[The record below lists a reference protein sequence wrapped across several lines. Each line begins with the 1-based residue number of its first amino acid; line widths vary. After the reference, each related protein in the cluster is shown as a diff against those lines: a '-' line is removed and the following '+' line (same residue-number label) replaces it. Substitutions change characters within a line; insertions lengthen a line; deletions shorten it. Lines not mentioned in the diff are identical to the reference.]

1 MRKLLVILAAVFTLT
16 VANVA
21 LATAAHAKPDT
32 QPGPATDDGWRVL
45 AYPDGSLACSANDRI
60 AASGPYYATEKTCV
74 EVNGGKFR
82 AHGVTRCWKSGVLYP
97 CYSINGDTVVTHLY
111 LDDPAVPN
119 DVLPPQVVAG
129 TQGGDDD
136 CRDCKENSHYSVLY
150 CNNGFGSSVYLQ
162 GREDNLRVA
171 FQNGVISI
179 DHKHASPWTSRI
191 WVTCP

>member
-1 MRKLLVILAAVFTLT
+1 MRKLLVVLAVVF
-16 VANVA
+16 A
-21 LATAAHAKPDT
+21 LPVTNMAFATAAYAKPDA
-32 QPGPATDDGWRVL
+32 QASPATDQGWTVL
-45 AYPDGSLACSANDRI
+45 AYPYGSLACSDNDRI

-111 LDDPAVPN
+111 LDDPVIPN
-119 DVLPPQVVAG
+119 DVQPPQVVAG
-129 TQGGDDD
+129 TRLDDAD

-150 CNNGFGSSVYLQ
+150 CNSGFGHTVFLQ

-179 DHKHASPWTSRI
+179 DHKHSSPWTSGV
-191 WVTCP
+191 WVDCP